1 MSRHSPVNCI
11 PGTDVPFG
19 VVEQYKKLTREEQQ
33 EIDKQVER
41 QLSREEFKLR
51 ALAEADLIGKKIAD
65 EIKDVLRKY
74 GASLAEWNHN
84 LYVVPPGFS
93 VYSVWNHPS
102 GVHLDPPDTG
112 LKCEEINCN
121 YRIIKPFPDA

>member
-1 MSRHSPVNCI
+1 MKP
-11 PGTDVPFG
+11 
-19 VVEQYKKLTREEQQ
+19 KLTREEQQ
-33 EIDKQVER
+33 AIDKHVER

-51 ALAEADLIGKKIAD
+51 ALAEADLIGKKIAE
-65 EIKDVLRKY
+65 EIKEVLRKY

-93 VYSVWNHPS
+93 VYSAWNHPS

-112 LKCEEINCN
+112 LSCEEISCD
-121 YRIIKPFPDA
+121 YRIIKPFPDAEGD